1 MFEKFLPLSVHSLLK
16 SDRGMMLIIPGV
28 FLSISIFTIL
38 STLIDLE
45 ANSRA
50 ADSVL
55 LHDMYCDSASF
66 FDPYSTWFSSILML
80 AVGSFAV
87 SPSSGSSSGR
97 K

>member
-1 MFEKFLPLSVHSLLK
+1 MS
-16 SDRGMMLIIPGV
+16 IIPGV

-38 STLIDLE
+38 VMLIDLE

-50 ADSVL
+50 ADSVS
-55 LHDMYCDSASF
+55 LHDMYCDFAPF
-66 FDPYSTWFSSILML
+66 FDPFSTWSSILML

-87 SPSSGSSSGR
+87 RPFSGSSSGR